1 MRKPRL
7 QHYEPEWLGGEVGNE
22 SSEVALIAD
31 VILELSGLGTRAS
44 LLDHEVRMPVSE
56 LDNNHLKSKRHGE
69 HKEFTKGTVASR
81 SSIHYPQ
88 RQCDNLTH
96 NHSLYSLCRHLFY

>member
-7 QHYEPEWLGGEVGNE
+7 QHNEPEWLGGEVGNE

-44 LLDHEVRMPVSE
+44 LLDHEVRMPVS
-56 LDNNHLKSKRHGE
+56 RIG
-69 HKEFTKGTVASR
+69 
-81 SSIHYPQ
+81 Q
-88 RQCDNLTH
+88 
-96 NHSLYSLCRHLFY
+96 